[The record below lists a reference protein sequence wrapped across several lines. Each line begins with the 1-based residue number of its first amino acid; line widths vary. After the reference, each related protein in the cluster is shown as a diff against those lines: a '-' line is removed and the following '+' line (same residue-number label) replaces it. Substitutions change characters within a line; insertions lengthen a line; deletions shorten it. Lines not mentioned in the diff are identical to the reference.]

1 MDPAIRAAWD
11 RVRSFIADELECR
24 ESSMMPPS
32 NDDASYIESAK
43 AALRAADQLGVHLGA
58 QTGRANV

>member
-1 MDPAIRAAWD
+1 MDPAIRAAWE
-11 RVRSFIADELECR
+11 RVRNFIADELECR

-43 AALRAADQLGVHLGA
+43 VALRAADQLGVHLGT
-58 QTGRANV
+58 QTGRSNG